1 MGWRDG
7 QKQRPFHSVGCK
19 AKIWVKVVMHG
30 VAMEFPVPG
39 TTNLRTGYPDPVPRI
54 GTLSMAIFFSL
65 LLFPAV
71 SFSSSV
77 FFLSFGSSS
86 VAVGPPNPRTH
97 ARTDQISVMPLGN
110 SIINRHGAK
119 PGVNASA
126 PRTLAPVA
134 RGPPAPAPYCT
145 KVIRT
150 THWSCRTSL

>member
-54 GTLSMAIFFSL
+54 GTLSMAIFFFFLSL
-65 LLFPAV
+65 PGYLF
-71 SFSSSV
+71 FQSSV
-77 FFLSFGSSS
+77 FFVLL
-86 VAVGPPNPRTH
+86 APPPWPWDPQPSD

-126 PRTLAPVA
+126 PRTLAPVT
-134 RGPPAPAPYCT
+134 RGPPALLH
-145 KVIRT
+145 RT
-150 THWSCRTSL
+150 VRK